1 MSVWDPIAGLP
12 DLVDRFQFAKVS
24 SQILRN
30 FWHIGCKADECLKG
44 EKSLWKSG
52 FCWAETE
59 MENGPSR
66 HNLSSCCQL
75 WAHSAGNQRVLSLWL
90 SNQHL
95 SWVLKWR
102 THTSKTTQVEMHTQT
117 KTFFWLACFISTFK
131 LKKNC
136 PSFCTIPTLSPHS
149 FLLSCTTLS
158 TKRCFYHHVTVG
170 SSWS

>member
-12 DLVDRFQFAKVS
+12 DLVGRFQFAKVS
-24 SQILRN
+24 GQILRS
-30 FWHIGCKADECLKG
+30 FWHIGCKAVECLKG

-52 FCWAETE
+52 FCWAE
-59 MENGPSR
+59 R
-66 HNLSSCCQL
+66 
-75 WAHSAGNQRVLSLWL
+75 
-90 SNQHL
+90 L
-95 SWVLKWR
+95 SWRMALPGTTSPVAASSGHIQQEISVFCHCGCQISTSPGFWSG

-117 KTFFWLACFISTFK
+117 KTFLWLACFINTFR

-149 FLLSCTTLS
+149 FLLSCTTVS
-158 TKRCFYHHVTVG
+158 TKQCFYLHLTVV